1 MNEYGIENELII
13 SILVHETEERRAET
27 QLLHLFNVNFLH
39 KSIKFSIFLC
49 FVGMRN
55 SSTISEKGSSTC
67 Q

>member
-39 KSIKFSIFLC
+39 KSIIF
-49 FVGMRN
+49 FNFPVFRGHA
-55 SSTISEKGSSTC
+55 K
-67 Q
+67 